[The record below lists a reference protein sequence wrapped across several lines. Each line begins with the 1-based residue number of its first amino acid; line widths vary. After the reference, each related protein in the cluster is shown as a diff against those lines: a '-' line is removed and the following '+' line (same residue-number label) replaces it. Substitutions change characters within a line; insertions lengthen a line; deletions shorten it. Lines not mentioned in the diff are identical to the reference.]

1 MTIPYSSHVRA
12 VYEKGHLR
20 LLKPIDLPEGAKVR
34 ITIHT
39 EENKDSTSVSPFLSA
54 NHLEAI
60 LNLVSVGGD
69 ALADSEAVYDE
80 DWS

>member
-1 MTIPYSSHVRA
+1 MNVSYSSQISA
-12 VYEKGHLR
+12 IYEKGHLR

-34 ITIHT
+34 VTIHA
-39 EENKDSTSVSPFLSA
+39 EESKESNSVSPFLPA
-54 NHLEAI
+54 NHLETI
-60 LNLVSVGGD
+60 MNLVSAGGD

>member
-1 MTIPYSSHVRA
+1 MTTLYSSQIQA
-12 VYEKGHLR
+12 VYEKGRLR
-20 LLKPIDLPEGAKVR
+20 LLKPIDLPEGAKVS

-39 EENKDSTSVSPFLSA
+39 AGSKESNLATPFLPA
-54 NHLEAI
+54 NHLDAL

-80 DWS
+80 DWA